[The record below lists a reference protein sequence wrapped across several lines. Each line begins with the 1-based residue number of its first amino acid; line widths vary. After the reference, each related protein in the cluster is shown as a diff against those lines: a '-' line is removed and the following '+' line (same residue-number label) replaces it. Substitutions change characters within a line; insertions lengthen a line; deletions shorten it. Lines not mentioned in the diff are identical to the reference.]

1 MENPGRSRGP
11 LAAAEGAN
19 FARVSK
25 TPLPVLVAQCLMR
38 KLYIAPVAPKRGIAW
53 AGGFVVPFGIQSDTR
68 FSAEAAPLAHVLLAV
83 VCMVSCLNHC
93 LKLLTAMRTA
103 KPDAAHI
110 ERGTL

>member
-19 FARVSK
+19 FARVSE

-38 KLYIAPVAPKRGIAW
+38 KLYIAPVAPKRGIAR
-53 AGGFVVPFGIQSDTR
+53 AGGFVVPFGIQSDAR
-68 FSAEAAPLAHVLLAV
+68 FSAEAAPFAHVLLAV

-93 LKLLTAMRTA
+93 SKLLTAMRTA